1 MAAELS
7 NEGWSSSDFR
17 AMCDSFS
24 LMKKMDVITLPSD
37 FVDELIARQYKA
49 DKEGLLQMFREMGS
63 EVAGVVRIDAPSIT
77 QFAELAKEFLGFLP
91 LKMFDLA
98 ADEAKGVIEIK
109 AAGVGRRIES
119 TECAL
124 EMLLSFLDSYGLMVT
139 IREIGLG
146 TLRIL
151 ASRNDLEIS

>member
-63 EVAGVVRIDAPSIT
+63 SLVGLLKIAAPDLDGLS
-77 QFAELAKEFLGFLP
+77 ELAKEFMILLPVKQFKVLKDETNSIEVDIVGAGRKRESAECTFKFL
-91 LKMFDLA
+91 
-98 ADEAKGVIEIK
+98 EAILDGYSYSVSKYET
-109 AAGVGRRIES
+109 GVG
-119 TECAL
+119 
-124 EMLLSFLDSYGLMVT
+124 M
-139 IREIGLG
+139 
-146 TLRIL
+146 LRIW
-151 ASRNDLEIS
+151 AYKRDAY